1 MLIKGVVTEDIKNLI
16 PNNLHK
22 NFTEGDVVIAKGTV
36 VEGTYKDVEG
46 LRRGEPFTYRL
57 FFIKDGPIIY
67 QNKITNTMPVTE
79 VMLGADQSRSAT
91 LVNLKPAEIFTKMKV
106 AGIVIGGISGFAYA
120 KYKKHDMKKSAMY
133 IGIGALVG
141 FAAAYV
147 IDNKKKATVTP
158 SK

>member
-1 MLIKGVVTEDIKNLI
+1 MLIKGVIAENTKNLI
-16 PNNLHK
+16 PNPLHK
-22 NFTEGDVVIAKGTV
+22 NFTEGDVVIEEGTL
-36 VEGTYKDVEG
+36 VEGVYKDVEG

-67 QNKITNTMPVTE
+67 QNKIKNTMPVTE
-79 VMLGADQSRSAT
+79 VMLGADQSQSST
-91 LVNLKPAEIFTKMKV
+91 LVNLKPAEIFTKMKL
-106 AGIVIGGISGFAYA
+106 AGVVIGGISGFAYA

-133 IGIGALVG
+133 IGVGALVG

-147 IDNKKKATVTP
+147 LDTKKKATVTP